1 MTTEARVKLRIECE
15 EYWGK
20 LAKKLLIGKKVVNC
34 DYLSEQEMEML
45 GWDKSPLVIF
55 FDDGTHIYASRDD
68 EGNDGGA
75 LFTSDDTLST
85 IPTI

>member
-1 MTTEARVKLRIECE
+1 MTTIE
-15 EYWGK
+15 YKKHWGT

-34 DYLSEQEMEML
+34 DYLSEQEMEIL
-45 GWDKSPLVIF
+45 GWYKSSLVIS
-55 FDDGTHIYASRDD
+55 FDDGTHIYASADD

-75 LFTSDDTLST
+75 LFTSNDALST